1 MNKLIR
7 KYKVVYFLFIVA
19 AIFIIIGGKN
29 GNVKELY
36 NAASLI
42 CLECIGIG

>member
-7 KYKVVYFLFIVA
+7 KYKIVCFLFIVA
-19 AIFIIIGGKN
+19 VIFIIIGVKN